1 MTRDK
6 ALRFLMG
13 LGLCLPLAGLPLAQD
28 APAAKLLPN
37 LRCAVGWVLPI
48 AGKAATAGQDTQGF
62 SAAFLTA
69 SIRQLEDAMLW
80 KDGITKVVRYN
91 APAGQWLENYR
102 TRAAESLKLASLQA
116 TTAADG
122 DGLRLLTN
130 QFNNLQ
136 QWNTNAVAAQQTMAG
151 AETTMST
158 SGLKDDPLFMKISDC
173 SKYLGAMFT
182 SGVFADNPACH

>member
-1 MTRDK
+1 MTRNK
-6 ALRFLMG
+6 ALRFLAG
-13 LGLCLPLAGLPLAQD
+13 LGSCMTLAGLLLAQG
-28 APAAKLLPN
+28 APATAPVAHLH
-37 LRCAVGWVLPI
+37 RTAWVLSV
-48 AGKAATAGQDTQGF
+48 AGKTATATQDTQGF

-69 SIRQLEDAMLW
+69 SIRQLEDSMLW

-122 DGLRLLTN
+122 EGLRLLTN

-136 QWNTNAVAAQQTMAG
+136 QWNTNAVAAQQTMNG
-151 AETTMST
+151 AATTSA
-158 SGLKDDPLFMKISDC
+158 SGLKDDPLYAKISDC
-173 SKYLGAMFT
+173 SKFLGAMLT
-182 SGVFADNPACH
+182 SGVLADNTACH